1 MATKKKMQKSKKAA
15 TPKKSAKGK
24 TPKPRVA
31 KKAAAKAANKSARK
45 TTAGMHGKKIDK
57 LIATGVKEA
66 VKVVRGKKKLSAAAK
81 TVVAEAARTLSD
93 EE

>member
-1 MATKKKMQKSKKAA
+1 MATKKQMQKSKKAA

-24 TPKPRVA
+24 SAKPQAA
-31 KKAAAKAANKSARK
+31 KKAAAKATHKSARK
-45 TTAGMHGKKIDK
+45 MTAGVHGKKIDK

-93 EE
+93 QE

>member
-1 MATKKKMQKSKKAA
+1 MATKKKMQKSKKVA

-24 TPKPRVA
+24 PTKPQAA
-31 KKAAAKAANKSARK
+31 KKAAAKAANKFARK
-45 TTAGMHGKKIDK
+45 MTAGAPGKKIDK

-93 EE
+93 QE

>member
-15 TPKKSAKGK
+15 TPKKSAKGR
-24 TPKPRVA
+24 TAKPQAA
-31 KKAAAKAANKSARK
+31 KKTAAKAANKSARK
-45 TTAGMHGKKIDK
+45 MTAGVHGKKIDK
-57 LIATGVKEA
+57 LIATGVQEA

-93 EE
+93 RE